1 MKYKVGDIVEFNC
14 SHFKGVGKIV
24 ETDTGQFKDAML
36 IELPNEYKGK
46 GHDGNGKSKNKY
58 ITNDYWFIYEE
69 DIIRKVERK
78 MKLSDL
84 KAGKHV
90 IEIRS
95 GEKFLVA
102 ENKNGV
108 IFGICLNGRNYFS
121 ALDSTGYDDNLTF
134 LNSYKNN
141 DIVKIYEIDNSC
153 TFEYLENN
161 LSLIWERKE
170 VKKMTVSE
178 ICEELGYEVEIVKKE
193 QHDKNH

>member
-1 MKYKVGDIVEFNC
+1 MKYKVGDLVEFNC
-14 SHFKGVGKIV
+14 LHFKGLGKIV
-24 ETDTGQFKDAML
+24 ETEIGKLKDHVLIKLPDEFKGQ
-36 IELPNEYKGK
+36 
-46 GHDGNGKSKNKY
+46 GHDGNEYSKKRY
-58 ITNDYWFIYEE
+58 STNDYWFIENEE
-69 DIIRKVERK
+69 ILRKVERK

-121 ALDSTGYDDNLTF
+121 ALYSTGYDDNLTF

-141 DIVKIYEIDNSC
+141 DIVKIYEIENSC

-161 LSLIWERKE
+161 LSLIWEHKE
-170 VKKMTVSE
+170 VKKMTKAMIES
-178 ICEELGYEVEIVKKE
+178 ELGYEVEIVEEK
-193 QHDKNH
+193 